1 MTFLDAF
8 SDILV
13 DEPARRI
20 LRDAR
25 GTFTADDVYLTAKDI
40 ALHHLGGED
49 LKGAPVALLAQPGLP
64 YVASLLAVWLC
75 GGMAVPLC
83 INHPPAELEYAITES
98 RAQIVLC
105 QRKLLAHLPKMRVR
119 IEEIEAMRP
128 PQDAVMPLNLP
139 YPKAPQHA
147 LMLFT
152 SGTTGKPKGVVHTHG
167 ALYAQITM
175 LHKAWGWTASDAIL
189 HVLPLHHTHGIIN
202 KLLCALM
209 IGARCDMR
217 AGFDAADVWPGLASG
232 HYTLFMAVPTIYA
245 KLIAHWE
252 NTDEEKRQK
261 WSHGAA
267 KLRLMVSGSA
277 ALPVP
282 VLEKWKT
289 ITTHT
294 LLERY
299 GMTETG
305 MVLSNPLE
313 GNRLPGFVGT
323 PLPGNEVR
331 LAADTGEILS
341 TPDAQGELQVKS
353 AALFK
358 EYWYRPDETK
368 AAFTAD
374 GWFKTGDMAERQDG
388 IYRIAGRISTDI
400 IKTGGYKVSA
410 LEIENVLLTH
420 PKIAAC
426 AVVGLPDETWG
437 ERVGTAIVKKEGE
450 GDISIEELR
459 EFLKD
464 KIAGYKLPS
473 RILLVADLPRNG
485 MGKLLKNEIRNLFEV
500 F

>member
-13 DEPARRI
+13 DTPTRSI

-25 GTFTADDVYLTAKDI
+25 GTFTADEVYLTAKDI

-49 LKGAPVALLAQPGLP
+49 LKGAPVAMLAQPGLP

-83 INHPPAELEYAITES
+83 IDHPPAEIEYAITES

-105 QRKLLAHLPKMRVR
+105 QRKLFPRLPKMRVR
-119 IEEIEAMRP
+119 VEEIEAMRT
-128 PQDAVMPLNLP
+128 PQDVVMPLNLP
-139 YPKAPQHA
+139 YPKAAQPA

-152 SGTTGKPKGVVHTHG
+152 SGTTGKPKGVVHTHA
-167 ALYAQITM
+167 ALYAQITT
-175 LHKAWGWTASDAIL
+175 LHNAWGWTADDSIL
-189 HVLPLHHTHGIIN
+189 HVLPLHHTHGIVN

-252 NTDEEKRQK
+252 NADDEKRQK
-261 WSHGAA
+261 WSNGAA

-282 VLEKWKT
+282 VLTKWKE
-289 ITTHT
+289 ITSHT

-305 MVLSNPLE
+305 MVLSNPLH
-313 GNRLPGFVGT
+313 GSRLPGCVGT

-331 LAADTGEILS
+331 LATETGEIIT

-353 AALFK
+353 PALFK
-358 EYWYRPDETK
+358 EYWHRTDETK
-368 AAFTAD
+368 AAFTSD

-388 IYRIAGRISTDI
+388 IYRIAGRLSTDI

-410 LEIENVLLTH
+410 LEIENAMLAH

-437 ERVGTAIVKKEGE
+437 ERVGTAIVIKEGE
-450 GDISIEELR
+450 GGISIDELR
-459 EFLKD
+459 EFLVD
-464 KIAGYKLPS
+464 KMAGYKLPS
-473 RILLVADLPRNG
+473 RLVIVANLPRNE
-485 MGKLLKNEIRNLFEV
+485 MGKLLKSEVRSFFIR
-500 F
+500 

>member
-8 SDILV
+8 SDMLV
-13 DEPARRI
+13 DDPARSL

-49 LKGAPVALLAQPGLP
+49 LKGASVALLAQPGLP

-83 INHPPAELEYAITES
+83 VDHPPAELEYAITES
-98 RAQIVLC
+98 RAQVVLC
-105 QRKLLAHLPKMRVR
+105 QRKLLPRLPKMRVH
-119 IEEIEAMRP
+119 IEEIEAVRP

-139 YPKAPQHA
+139 YPKAAQPA

-175 LHKAWGWTASDAIL
+175 LHNAWGWTAADSIL
-189 HVLPLHHTHGIIN
+189 HVLPLHHTHGIVN

-252 NTDEEKRQK
+252 SADEEKQQK
-261 WSHGAA
+261 WSSGVA

-282 VLEKWKT
+282 VLEKWKA
-289 ITTHT
+289 ITSHT

-305 MVLSNPLE
+305 MVLSNPLH
-313 GNRLPGFVGT
+313 GSRLPGCVGT

-331 LAADTGEILS
+331 LAAETGDIIT

-353 AALFK
+353 PALFK
-358 EYWYRPDETK
+358 EYWQRPDETK
-368 AAFTAD
+368 AAFTTD
-374 GWFKTGDMAERQDG
+374 GWFKTGDMAERQSG

-410 LEIENVLLTH
+410 LEIENALLSH
-420 PKIAAC
+420 PKVAAC
-426 AVVGLPDETWG
+426 AVVGLPDDTWG
-437 ERVGTAIVKKEGE
+437 ERVGVAVVKKEVDG
-450 GDISIEELR
+450 GISIDELR
-459 EFLKD
+459 EFLAD

-473 RILLVADLPRNG
+473 RMVEVANLPRNE
-485 MGKLLKNEIRNLFEV
+485 MGKLQKNIIKDYFSN
-500 F
+500 